1 MNDDMNLAAW
11 MVAGGP
17 TRTTFA
23 DEGTRSHIRALA
35 AGPGRLGIADRLGE
49 LLGALRPVART
60 SDVGSGP
67 GLDAACC
74 AA

>member
-11 MVAGGP
+11 MIAGGP

-23 DEGTRSHIRALA
+23 DERTRSHVRALA
-35 AGPGRLGIADRLGE
+35 AGLGRPGIADRLGE
-49 LLGALRPVART
+49 LLGALRPGARS
-60 SDVGSGP
+60 SDVASVP